1 MAAFQNKVII
11 ITGASEGIGRAL
23 AIELAP
29 QMPKLVLAAR
39 NEDRLNEL
47 VDELEGVGAETLI
60 VPTDVTSET
69 SCRKLMDATVQ
80 RFGQIDILVNNAG
93 GTMWSL
99 FDEVEDISI
108 FERVMN
114 LNYLSGVYCTYHALP
129 HLKKNKGLIVAV
141 SSVAGMTGVPTRT
154 GYAASKHAQF
164 GFFDSLRIELQGSGV
179 DVTMIA
185 PDFVVTQIH
194 KRALKGDGQPMK
206 DSPLKEGKVMTARE
220 CALLIVAGIEQRKRL
235 VIGSSRGKLGRVL
248 KLIWPKKMDDIAR
261 KAISQGH

>member
-1 MAAFQNKVII
+1 MTAFQQKVII

-23 AIELAP
+23 TIELAP

-39 NEDRLNEL
+39 NEARLKEL
-47 VDELEGVGAETLI
+47 LDECEGVGAETLI
-60 VPTDVTSET
+60 VPTDVTSE
-69 SCRKLMDATVQ
+69 SDCKNLIDAAVN

-99 FDEVEDISI
+99 FEEVEDLSI
-108 FERVMN
+108 YEKVMN
-114 LNYLSGVYCTYHALP
+114 LNYMSCVYCSYHALP
-129 HLKKNKGLIVAV
+129 HLKKTKGLVVGV
-141 SSVAGMTGVPTRT
+141 SSIAGMTGVPTRT

-185 PDFVVTQIH
+185 PDFVVTEIH
-194 KRALKGDGQPMK
+194 KRALKGDGEPMK

-220 CALLIVAGIEQRKRL
+220 CALLIAAGMERRERL
-235 VIGSSRGKLGRVL
+235 VIGSSRGKIGRFL
-248 KLIWPKKMDDIAR
+248 KLVWPKKMDNIAR